1 MWSWRLALEA
11 WRGVWGRRVVEGVLC
26 FWVNVHLGLFFGYGV
41 GDGVVPGIGIAVR
54 HLTQ

>member
-41 GDGVVPGIGIAVR
+41 GSG
-54 HLTQ
+54 LYF